1 MPTVAGYARLSIAK
15 DTSVS
20 IAAQHQT
27 LQRWAE
33 VHDRPITLY
42 TDDGYSGSKAIER
55 PAFERMLAGV
65 AAGEHDTVVVKSI
78 DRLGRRLRG
87 FIDLADQVRIVT
99 VEGGIDTG
107 TATGRMMLSLLST
120 FAEFEAAQIGQ
131 RQAVSQAY
139 RREQGRAVGLP
150 PFGYTHAVVDGIS
163 VRVVAEAEARVVV
176 DIIESVFAGSSLRS
190 IADRLNSAGTLTRR
204 GLPWSAATI
213 GQLIANPAY
222 AGYRQVG
229 SELVRGSDGLP
240 VIDHHLALVSLEE
253 WRRLEQARAGRRA
266 FAPKGARHERLL
278 LHGIAVCGTCGGMM
292 TRGQT
297 TSRGTVYA
305 FYRCGQDART
315 RCSRRVTISATALDG
330 YIAEQ
335 VSPLLGLA
343 VMERVVEADQVA
355 RDRRALLLAELD
367 ALGESMGR
375 ASTEDMAGIF
385 ERMQA
390 LRVQVDALVVPTV
403 ETMRATG
410 EVLGDL
416 WARDRR
422 LVIEQAIERVH
433 VLPATTK
440 RSPVGERVVV
450 EWKG

>member
-20 IAAQHQT
+20 IAAQHQM

-55 PAFERMLAGV
+55 PA
-65 AAGEHDTVVVKSI
+65 
-78 DRLGRRLRG
+78 
-87 FIDLADQVRIVT
+87 
-99 VEGGIDTG
+99 
-107 TATGRMMLSLLST
+107 
-120 FAEFEAAQIGQ
+120 
-131 RQAVSQAY
+131 
-139 RREQGRAVGLP
+139 
-150 PFGYTHAVVDGIS
+150 
-163 VRVVAEAEARVVV
+163 
-176 DIIESVFAGSSLRS
+176 
-190 IADRLNSAGTLTRR
+190 
-204 GLPWSAATI
+204 
-213 GQLIANPAY
+213 
-222 AGYRQVG
+222 
-229 SELVRGSDGLP
+229 
-240 VIDHHLALVSLEE
+240 
-253 WRRLEQARAGRRA
+253 
-266 FAPKGARHERLL
+266 
-278 LHGIAVCGTCGGMM
+278 
-292 TRGQT
+292 
-297 TSRGTVYA
+297 
-305 FYRCGQDART
+305 
-315 RCSRRVTISATALDG
+315 
-330 YIAEQ
+330 
-335 VSPLLGLA
+335 
-343 VMERVVEADQVA
+343 
-355 RDRRALLLAELD
+355 
-367 ALGESMGR
+367 
-375 ASTEDMAGIF
+375 F